1 MDDIMEIME
10 TGKKGKYL
18 NTLEKYHILR
28 ISKENIHM
36 NDISTEAYNPI
47 FEELNKIYMQ

>member
-18 NTLEKYHILR
+18 NTLEIYHIHR

-47 FEELNKIYMQ
+47 FEEFKKIYM

>member
-10 TGKKGKYL
+10 TGKKGKY
-18 NTLEKYHILR
+18 HIHK